1 MFNRWIAGLVDRQ
14 QDGGEAQ
21 VQCAGDPGVLRDLL
35 YEERPGGA
43 GNQNSERPRWKLL
56 ASLFSM
62 FMKLNHK
69 HVLKGNDTP
78 VVISS
83 QSLERIKSSIKQ
95 ESLGDGGQGTAVCS
109 TDQVRT

>member
-1 MFNRWIAGLVDRQ
+1 
-14 QDGGEAQ
+14 
-21 VQCAGDPGVLRDLL
+21 
-35 YEERPGGA
+35 
-43 GNQNSERPRWKLL
+43 
-56 ASLFSM
+56 M

-69 HVLKGNDTP
+69 HVLKGNDIP